1 MGRASITGIRPATTW
16 LMGVSG
22 ADPVGSVTPPPRHGA
37 SNGKPART
45 YLVTL
50 GGVPDRP
57 DDLGYAWWREG
68 VLYQIYPRSFQDSNG
83 DGIGDLPGITDRLD
97 HLNGRPDSLGIDGI
111 WISPFYPSPMADF
124 GYDVAD
130 YCGIDPAFGTL
141 ADFDALVAAAHGRGI
156 RVIVD
161 LVPNHTSDQ
170 HPWFSES
177 RSSRSNP
184 KRDWYVWADA
194 KADGSPPNNWRSS
207 FVRRQVPAWTFD
219 RRTDQYYL
227 HSFLPE
233 QPDLNWWNP
242 DVRRAFDG
250 ILRFWLDRGVDGFRI
265 DVAHRMARD
274 PELRD
279 NPDFGIDP
287 GEPLT
292 TWLDDM
298 PPRDE
303 DWPEVHQ
310 ILRGFREV
318 LDEYEARMAIGEVWI
333 LDPRRMV
340 QYYGQGDDELDLA
353 FNFAFLR
360 ASWSARAFHEQVE
373 LFEGLLPA
381 AAWPDY
387 TLSNHDNPRAISRY
401 APEGDLVRGRG
412 RARVAALML
421 LTLRGT
427 PFLYQGEEIGMA
439 DGPIPPDRIVDVAG
453 RDPQRTPMQWDN
465 SRNGGFTTG
474 DPWLPV
480 NPESASV
487 NVASQRGDAD
497 SMLELYRAL
506 IRIRRASP
514 ALRRGSYQSVPGVPD
529 DVFAYI
535 RELGAER
542 WLVALNFSDETRQVD
557 LSNAVRES
565 AELRLCRSTDP
576 SRSTA
581 DPLLKRMIDLQ
592 PDEGLLIGVGAA
604 EAAP

>member
-16 LMGVSG
+16 LTGVSG
-22 ADPVGSVTPPPRHGA
+22 PDPVGSVTPV
-37 SNGKPART
+37 ARDRRAARRPLAR
-45 YLVTL
+45 YPW
-50 GGVPDRP
+50 GVPDRP
-57 DDLGYAWWREG
+57 DDLGAAWWREG
-68 VLYQIYPRSFQDSNG
+68 VLYQIYPRSYQDSNG
-83 DGIGDLPGITDRLD
+83 DGIGDLRGITSRLD
-97 HLNGRPDSLGIDGI
+97 HLSGRPDSLGVDGI

-130 YCGIDPAFGTL
+130 YCDIDPVFGTL
-141 ADFDALVAAAHGRGI
+141 ADFDALVAAAHERGI

-170 HPWFSES
+170 HPWFVES
-177 RSSRSNP
+177 RSNRSNP

-219 RRTDQYYL
+219 RGTGQYYL

-242 DVRRAFDG
+242 EVRRAFDG
-250 ILRFWLDRGVDGFRI
+250 VLRFWLDRGVDGFRI

-279 NPDFGIDP
+279 NPDFGIEP
-287 GEPLT
+287 GDALKSWT
-292 TWLDDM
+292 DDR

-303 DWPEVHQ
+303 DWPEVHK
-310 ILRGFREV
+310 ILRGFRRV
-318 LDEYEARMAIGEVWI
+318 LDEYEARMTIGEVWI

-340 QYYGQGDDELDLA
+340 EYYGHGDDELDLA

-360 ASWSARAFHEQVE
+360 ADWSARAFREQVE

-387 TLSNHDNPRAISRY
+387 TLSNHDNPRAVSRY
-401 APEGDLVRGRG
+401 TPDSDLARGRR
-412 RARVAALML
+412 RARIAALML

-439 DGPIPPDRIVDVAG
+439 DGPIPPERVVDVAG
-453 RDPQRTPMQWDN
+453 RDPERTPMQWDAT
-465 SRNGGFTTG
+465 RNGGFTTG

-480 NPESASV
+480 NPETASV
-487 NVASQRGDAD
+487 NVASQRGDPD
-497 SMLELYRAL
+497 SMLGLYRSL
-506 IRIRRASP
+506 IRIRRDSP
-514 ALRRGSYQSVPGVPD
+514 ALRRGPYRSVAGVPD
-529 DVFAYI
+529 DVFAYV

-542 WLVALNFSDETRQVD
+542 WLVALNFSGETRHVD
-557 LSNAVRES
+557 VSHAVGDT
-565 AELRLCRSTDP
+565 AELVLCRSTDP
-576 SRSTA
+576 RRTSADRRLASTFE
-581 DPLLKRMIDLQ
+581 LR
-592 PDEGLLIGVGAA
+592 PDEGLLIEVRADGTAA
-604 EAAP
+604 R